1 MSADLDC
8 VFCGAGYATFNSLAF
23 HVANDCPNAPARQA
37 PPAAARRS
45 PRRTTKKRAS
55 MAKRTVN
62 ATDRPDA
69 RRNRP
74 GRRAER
80 EQHPRFSLETIGSA
94 RDATIKLSEHVTTV
108 DGEFGTSE
116 LFLIRYKDETYSFF
130 IRRTSGNFKALK
142 RMFGRDTDRWEGR
155 SVDLTRETFEKDGR
169 EIEYLAVVED

>member
-23 HVANDCPNAPARQA
+23 HVANDCPKAPARQA

-45 PRRTTKKRAS
+45 PRRTTKKRVTS
-55 MAKRTVN
+55 MAKRTQN
-62 ATDRPDA
+62 ALDRPDK
-69 RRNRP
+69 RRSS
-74 GRRAER
+74 RRTER
-80 EQHPRFSLETIGSA
+80 EQHPRFSLETIGNA
-94 RDATIKLSEHVTTV
+94 REATIKLSEHVTTV

-155 SVDLTRETFEKDGR
+155 SVDLARETFEKDGR